1 MAEAA
6 MHATGEAMPN
16 GAFKNPQNRS
26 YRHASRSFTRQPNHG
41 PRDEDQLPSV
51 DDLEVAA
58 AAAESAMEAIRALEA
73 VGGPLPFLSDD
84 QSNGLPPLSPPP
96 PPIPTSSIKVNF
108 NVDSITDWVSLKLDL
123 SKEKSMNGSGG
134 GRTTTTTTAA
144 TMDEEDDAFCED
156 ISLPSSSSSSSSS
169 SDDESDLDIITDYAD
184 IRKMIDAMD
193 KDDATMADDDIVDD
207 DDDDGDGG
215 DSPNTRKALN
225 ATNKTQAS
233 TDLFGDLPLPDVS
246 QIIISPEDTLLPAG
260 CIQAIV
266 EGMVVVKAVDT
277 PGVPPLNEGCVL
289 VLETT
294 RTAIGVIEDIFG
306 PVTAP
311 LYALRYNVKSDGS
324 GNDGLVVGAAVASV
338 DRLAHYIE
346 SFEELQVKGYDASED
361 DGMDPEVEFSDD
373 EAEAE
378 YKRQLKMKKRK
389 DTGSGGGGGG
399 RGRGR
404 GRGRGEG
411 GSGDNNNGGGMRRV
425 GGGNRGP
432 AQAFP
437 SRPPQPPTMQQQQP
451 PSYQAAP
458 PQAGS
463 AYHYQPWPP
472 PPSS

>member
-1 MAEAA
+1 MERDMAEAA
-6 MHATGEAMPN
+6 MHATGEAIPN
-16 GAFKNPQNRS
+16 RAFKNPQNRS
-26 YRHASRSFTRQPNHG
+26 YRHG
-41 PRDEDQLPSV
+41 PRDEEQLPSV

-58 AAAESAMEAIRALEA
+58 AAAEAAMEAIRALEA

-84 QSNGLPPLSPPP
+84 QANGLPPLVPPSI
-96 PPIPTSSIKVNF
+96 PPIPISSIKVNF
-108 NVDSITDWVSLKLDL
+108 NVDTITGLVSLKLDL
-123 SKEKSMNGSGG
+123 PTEKAINDGSG
-134 GRTTTTTTAA
+134 RTTAA
-144 TMDEEDDAFCED
+144 TRMEEDDAFCED
-156 ISLPSSSSSSSSS
+156 VSLPSSSSSSSSS
-169 SDDESDLDIITDYAD
+169 DDDDDDSESDLDIITDYAD
-184 IRKMIDAMD
+184 IKKMIDAMD
-193 KDDATMADDDIVDD
+193 KNDVDMADDD
-207 DDDDGDGG
+207 DGGNGG

-225 ATNKTQAS
+225 ATNKTQAA
-233 TDLFGDLPLPDVS
+233 TELFGELPLPDVS
-246 QIIISPEDTLLPAG
+246 QIVISPEDTLLPAG

-266 EGMVVVKAVDT
+266 EGMVVVKGVDT
-277 PGVPPLNEGCVL
+277 LVPPLNEGCVL

-311 LYALRYNVKSDGS
+311 LYALRYNTTDAN

-338 DRLAHYIE
+338 DRLAHYID

-378 YKRQLKMKKRK
+378 YKRQLKVKKRK
-389 DTGSGGGGGG
+389 DNGSSGCGGGGGGGGG

-404 GRGRGEG
+404 GRGE
-411 GSGDNNNGGGMRRV
+411 GGGMRRGGGRG

-432 AQAFP
+432 AQPAAFP
-437 SRPPQPPTMQQQQP
+437 SQPPSPPPKKQQQQQP
-451 PSYQAAP
+451 PSSQPAP

-472 PPSS
+472 RPFA